1 MKEEFQTIK
10 FILYIMLPFISF
22 KSNLY
27 RAFYPEIF
35 ERSGAVQ
42 MVDQFGDWFTHKNT
56 SRSKIFERQQGEV
69 WL

>member
-1 MKEEFQTIK
+1 
-10 FILYIMLPFISF
+10 MLPFIPF
-22 KSNLY
+22 ESNLR

-69 WL
+69 RL